1 MTDCEAL
8 KVQLRRV
15 PLFADLKDEDGV
27 CMENVEERRLQ
38 TGEVLVKEGEPAE
51 NFFVLLEG
59 EVSVA
64 KQYGDQQ
71 VIVARY
77 RPGAFFGEVPL
88 LLGVPYILT
97 GRAESDCRVI
107 VFPEEGFWR
116 LLRLCPSIAGEI
128 FRAMALRLRN
138 LEGSTRQHEKLAALG
153 TMSAGL
159 AHELNNP
166 SAAAQRIAVHLG
178 EVIQTIQVV
187 SHRLHQ
193 TLEHEHWDRLIGFAG
208 AALENLSASK
218 QNHSIEQ
225 SDSEDVLGAWLRE
238 REVADAW
245 KIAPVLVSAGVETE
259 RAGFAAS
266 RPSAECLRRCGEMDR
281 LAADDSRIARRRRTI
296 HRAHRGFGRC
306 GAFQCAAG
314 ARGSRGHRCS

>member
-1 MTDCEAL
+1 MLGACE
-8 KVQLRRV
+8 
-15 PLFADLKDEDGV
+15 EW
-27 CMENVEERRLQ
+27 RLPA
-38 TGEVLVKEGEPAE
+38 GEVLVREGEPAK

-71 VIVARY
+71 IVVARY

-88 LLGVPYILT
+88 LLNVPYILT
-97 GRAESDCRVI
+97 ARAESDCRLI

-128 FRAMALRLRN
+128 FRAMAARLRN
-138 LEGSTRQHEKLAALG
+138 LEGSTRQQEKLAALG

-178 EVIQTIQVV
+178 EVIQTIQPVA
-187 SHRLHQ
+187 HRLHQ
-193 TLEHEHWDRLIGFAG
+193 TLEPDHWDRLIEFAG
-208 AALENLSASK
+208 DALENVSASK
-218 QNHSIEQ
+218 HNQSIEQ

-238 REVADAW
+238 NGVADAW
-245 KIAPVLVSAGVETE
+245 KIAPVLVSAGVE
-259 RAGFAAS
+259 RGALASLRQDLPPNAFGDAANGS
-266 RPSAECLRRCGEMDR
+266 RCG
-281 LAADDSRIARRRRTI
+281 
-296 HRAHRGFGRC
+296 
-306 GAFQCAAG
+306 
-314 ARGSRGHRCS
+314 